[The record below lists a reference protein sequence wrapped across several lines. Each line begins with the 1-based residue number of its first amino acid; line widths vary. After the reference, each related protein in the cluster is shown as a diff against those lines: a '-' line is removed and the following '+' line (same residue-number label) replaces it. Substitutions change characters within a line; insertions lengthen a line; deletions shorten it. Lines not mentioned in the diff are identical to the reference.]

1 MTGYPGQAVS
11 ATLSTLGSRLYIT
24 VVNIAERVA
33 QTSCKVGPAPGG
45 GGNPA
50 WPGNCDDFVDLT
62 PPSGRSAVSGVT
74 WNVNDE
80 NGAGVQPN
88 ACAIRI
94 P

>member
-1 MTGYPGQAVS
+1 MST
-11 ATLSTLGSRLYIT
+11 TLSTLGSRLYIT
-24 VVNIAERVA
+24 VVSIAERVA
-33 QTSCKVGPAPGG
+33 QASCKVSPTPGS

-62 PPSGRSAVSGVT
+62 PSSGQSASSGII
-74 WNVNDE
+74 WDVNGE